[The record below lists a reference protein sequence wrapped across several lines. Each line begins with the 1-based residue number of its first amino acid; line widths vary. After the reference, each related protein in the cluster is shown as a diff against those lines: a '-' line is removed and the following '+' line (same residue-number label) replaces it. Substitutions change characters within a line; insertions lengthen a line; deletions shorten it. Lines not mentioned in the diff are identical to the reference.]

1 MPTLKA
7 IHICNPHQ
15 QTHHQ
20 KLQKSM
26 SLPTLETGRKRST
39 KTQQRLYA
47 MRAEVLNLKE
57 LNINKHHGKLKVKC
71 ILIPHCA

>member
-1 MPTLKA
+1 MPRKKPYTLSSRTSR
-7 IHICNPHQ
+7 HTSQN
-15 QTHHQ
+15 
-20 KLQKSM
+20 LQKSM

-57 LNINKHHGKLKVKC
+57 LNINKHHG
-71 ILIPHCA
+71 